1 MGPSSPARGRRTET
15 LRETTQAPLPKFAIT
30 AKTLKA
36 LGAGWKTVDPFAGDE
51 DELYKWVSEPSL
63 WWRFLIPDVDD
74 RARRRF
80 IQLHDTMLQA
90 RRAARPPPARASL
103 AAPPAARPA
112 PPPAAPSRPPPP
124 PLPRR
129 RRRPLTPTRAPRQAS
144 DAHGFILWRDFPA
157 LTNRDEL
164 KIHIPVPSSRFDDTW
179 ETRDYVGCAKDDD
192 DEWVAGC
199 PAWVK
204 SAHELVRTCEFSS
217 LGAACTVVD
226 EPWAEDR
233 FSREDATTYALCK
246 CAPPAAAA
254 AAPAPA
260 AARGKGGGGGGG
272 RGGGRGGRG
281 GGGSSGG
288 GSSDGEQVMA
298 AAVITPF
305 AAERILRSLTNADRE
320 TEVLYFDV
328 ICAVQTGAAY
338 RLFCDVVAAR
348 RRLYPE
354 RRLLVVLLSVVSS
367 DVLSR
372 CAAAPAHSPLP
383 APPAPPPAPRL
394 APTPKPDADAS
405 PIQVRAVG
413 LHLRRHRH
421 RRRPR
426 RQRDRA
432 PPRRALPLRG
442 VDLARPRPQP
452 PSASR
457 QPSTAS
463 AAAGRGSPPP
473 AKAAARKRSG

>member
-1 MGPSSPARGRRTET
+1 M
-15 LRETTQAPLPKFAIT
+15 
-30 AKTLKA
+30 
-36 LGAGWKTVDPFAGDE
+36 
-51 DELYKWVSEPSL
+51 
-63 WWRFLIPDVDD
+63 
-74 RARRRF
+74 
-80 IQLHDTMLQA
+80 
-90 RRAARPPPARASL
+90 
-103 AAPPAARPA
+103 
-112 PPPAAPSRPPPP
+112 
-124 PLPRR
+124 
-129 RRRPLTPTRAPRQAS
+129 
-144 DAHGFILWRDFPA
+144 WRDFPA

-179 ETRDYVGCAKDDD
+179 ETRNYVGCAKDDD

-246 CAPPAAAA
+246 CAPPATAAP
-254 AAPAPA
+254 APAPA

-281 GGGSSGG
+281 GGGSSSGG

-338 RLFCDVVAAR
+338 RLFCDVVTTR

-354 RRLLVVLLSVVSS
+354 RRLLVVLLSVVSA

-372 CAAAPAHSPLP
+372 CARRPRAF
-383 APPAPPPAPRL
+383 APPPRRPPPPPAPRRRRSL
-394 APTPKPDADAS
+394 TPTPPPFRYARWGFTYGGIGTDGVHVVNGIAHLHAELCRFEASISRGPDPS
-405 PIQVRAVG
+405 P
-413 LHLRRHRH
+413 L
-421 RRRPR
+421 
-426 RQRDRA
+426 
-432 PPRRALPLRG
+432 
-442 VDLARPRPQP
+442 
-452 PSASR
+452 SASR